1 MNYILKY
8 GAQIIFALFIITA
21 VTVAAH
27 CVSTLVA
34 VLVTAIV
41 VLLLLHLLRR

>member
-1 MNYILKY
+1 MNLILKY
-8 GAQIIFALFIITA
+8 GGQILFALLVITA

-27 CVSTLVA
+27 CVSTVIA